1 METFIE
7 GTFRFTMYMLFG
19 LTMETL
25 TAIHGIDGF
34 LGFKVNRRVPKK
46 YLEGFV
52 SAYMI
57 PLHGFGILF
66 LYEAGLPYLSG
77 VHIVL
82 RYLIYAVGISF
93 MEVAWGFFLDKTLGF
108 YPWDYYAKSK
118 YRMFPRG
125 YTLWTLVPA
134 WGIAGLVLE
143 VYVGLMRH
151 LSPYVSE
158 YFLM

>member
-7 GTFRFTMYMLFG
+7 GTFRFMMYMLFG

-25 TAIHGIDGF
+25 TAIHGIDAF
-34 LGFKVNRRVPKK
+34 LGFKVHRRVPKK

-66 LYEAGLPYLSG
+66 LFEAALPYVSDL
-77 VHIVL
+77 HIVL
-82 RYLIYAVGISF
+82 RYLLYAGLISF
-93 MEVAWGFFLDKTLGF
+93 MEVAWGYFLDKTLGF
-108 YPWDYYAKSK
+108 YPWDYYAESK
-118 YRMFPRG
+118 YRTSSRAA
-125 YTLWTLVPA
+125 TLCTLVPA
-134 WGIAGLVLE
+134 WGVAGLVLE
-143 VYVGLMRH
+143 VYVGLMQH
-151 LSPYVSE
+151 LAPYVSE